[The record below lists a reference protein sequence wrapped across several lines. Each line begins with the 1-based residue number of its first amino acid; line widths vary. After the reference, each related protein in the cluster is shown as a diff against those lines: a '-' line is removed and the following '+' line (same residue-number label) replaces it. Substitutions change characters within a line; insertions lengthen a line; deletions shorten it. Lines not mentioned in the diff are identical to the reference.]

1 MNFKMSNFHQIHKSL
16 NDAEQANKPSFVH
29 LDSFKARW
37 MVIPLTP
44 EIAYPS
50 LLSLGKDLTF

>member
-16 NDAEQANKPSFVH
+16 NDAEQAYQPSFVH
-29 LDSFKARW
+29 LDSFKARC

-44 EIAYPS
+44 EIAYPT
-50 LLSLGKDLTF
+50 LLS